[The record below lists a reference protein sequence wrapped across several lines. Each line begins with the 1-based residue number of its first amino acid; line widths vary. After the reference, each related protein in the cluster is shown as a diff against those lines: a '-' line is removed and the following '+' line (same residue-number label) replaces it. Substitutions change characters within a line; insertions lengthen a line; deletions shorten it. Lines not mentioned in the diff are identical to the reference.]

1 MMRVMILVALA
12 LPLSVSSQ
20 TVHQAPW
27 MTGERLLALV
37 AFPQPV
43 SKSKLDIFLD
53 EQRAKL
59 YIHGVH
65 DATEGKGWCFGIT
78 RHPKPD
84 LLEQEAI
91 DGIKGL
97 APPAQ
102 TQCSRSVGRDLAREE
117 SMRRRGAAMNRPPF
131 ALMHMHYPDNR
142 SVTANEL
149 YMWIGHPIMPPN
161 RLGKT
166 PVQFA

>member
-1 MMRVMILVALA
+1 MRVMILVALA

-97 APPAQ
+97 APEQLKRNAA
-102 TQCSRSVGRDLAREE
+102 DLLVDIWRVKNPCAVEV
-117 SMRRRGAAMNRPPF
+117 RP
-131 ALMHMHYPDNR
+131 
-142 SVTANEL
+142 
-149 YMWIGHPIMPPN
+149 
-161 RLGKT
+161 
-166 PVQFA
+166 

>member
-1 MMRVMILVALA
+1 MRALMFFALA
-12 LPLSVSSQ
+12 FPSAVWAQ

-37 AFPQPV
+37 AFPQPA
-43 SKSKLDIFLD
+43 SRSKLDIYLD

-84 LLEQEAI
+84 LLELEAI
-91 DGIKGL
+91 DGIKAL
-97 APPAQ
+97 APDQLKRNAADLL
-102 TQCSRSVGRDLAREE
+102 VGIWRVKNPCA
-117 SMRRRGAAMNRPPF
+117 
-131 ALMHMHYPDNR
+131 
-142 SVTANEL
+142 V
-149 YMWIGHPIMPPN
+149 
-161 RLGKT
+161 K
-166 PVQFA
+166 VQR